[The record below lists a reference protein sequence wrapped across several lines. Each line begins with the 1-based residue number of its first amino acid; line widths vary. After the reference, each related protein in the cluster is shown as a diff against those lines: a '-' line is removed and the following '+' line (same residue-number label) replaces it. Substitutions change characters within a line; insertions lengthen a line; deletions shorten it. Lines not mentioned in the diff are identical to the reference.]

1 MPSIIAGLLAFAIGL
16 WGLSVWWYSV
26 EELLRGLIPLLL
38 LLFGMVALMAGV
50 SRVATVSDDE
60 KSDEELV
67 DLDEEPLVEKR
78 AVEKAATKKRA
89 VVKKKAVK
97 RVAET
102 GEAKGDEP
110 AKESD
115 T

>member
-1 MPSIIAGLLAFAIGL
+1 MPSIIAGLLAFAMGL

-60 KSDEELV
+60 QSDEELADL
-67 DLDEEPLVEKR
+67 DLDEKKVEENPAK
-78 AVEKAATKKRA
+78 KAA
-89 VVKKKAVK
+89 VKKKSAAPKKSAAK
-97 RVAET
+97 RE
-102 GEAKGDEP
+102 ESDEP
-110 AKESD
+110 AKESEA
-115 T
+115 

>member
-1 MPSIIAGLLAFAIGL
+1 MPSIIAGLLAFALGL

-50 SRVATVSDDE
+50 SRVVTVAEDD
-60 KSDEELV
+60 KSDEELI
-67 DLDEEPLVEKR
+67 DLD
-78 AVEKAATKKRA
+78 
-89 VVKKKAVK
+89 
-97 RVAET
+97 
-102 GEAKGDEP
+102 DEP
-110 AKESD
+110 KKESD